1 MLAEIA
7 LPRPQLDRAAAAV
20 PVDARYRRAVPWGP
34 WSLSDIKR
42 EGLVIGWGANC
53 NQHRDPDND
62 LACKKSITFGDAG
75 LTSEQCQAKLKH
87 WLLIGETIEDDHPRA
102 AHIKID
108 ARPLEVFSIA
118 ELDEMLRAHGHE
130 P

>member
-1 MLAEIA
+1 MPAEIA
-7 LPRPQLDRAAAAV
+7 LPGPQPDRAAAAV
-20 PVDARYRRAVPWGP
+20 PVDARHRRAVSWGP

-53 NQHRDPDND
+53 NQHRDPGND

-102 AHIKID
+102 AHIKTD
-108 ARPLEVFSIA
+108 ARALEVFN
-118 ELDEMLRAHGHE
+118 R
-130 P
+130 